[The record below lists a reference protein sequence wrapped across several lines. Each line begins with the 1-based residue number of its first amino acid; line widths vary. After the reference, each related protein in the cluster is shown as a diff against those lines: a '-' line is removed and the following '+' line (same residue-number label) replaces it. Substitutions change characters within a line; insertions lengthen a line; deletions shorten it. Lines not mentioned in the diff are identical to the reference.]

1 MSQTLITTLGRSS
14 EPTTLLRRFLALDAV
29 VTATNGLAYL
39 AASGPLGRLLGV
51 DSGLL
56 LGLGAFL
63 TLYAAWVGFLASRP
77 QPPVLGVKLVIEAN
91 IVWALASLVALFGW
105 FDASAAGAAWI
116 PLQALVVGGFAALQL
131 FALRASTPR
140 A

>member
-63 TLYAAWVGFLASRP
+63 ALYAAWVGFLASRP

-91 IVWALASLVALFGW
+91 IVWALASLVALFVW
-105 FDASAAGAAWI
+105 FDASAAGVAWI
-116 PLQALVVGGFAALQL
+116 PLQALVVGGFAALQYS
-131 FALRASTPR
+131 ALRASALR